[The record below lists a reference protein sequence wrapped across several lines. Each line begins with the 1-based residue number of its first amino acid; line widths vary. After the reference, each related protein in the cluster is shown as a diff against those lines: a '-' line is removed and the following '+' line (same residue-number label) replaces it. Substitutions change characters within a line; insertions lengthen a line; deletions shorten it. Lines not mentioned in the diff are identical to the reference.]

1 MDFSA
6 FQTLAEVSA
15 GFTGFVGVILAI
27 RSRTEPLA
35 RLQLIG
41 FLLNSL
47 GVVVF
52 SLVPE
57 MLVGFF
63 GENTLNWRVLCLVL
77 AVYHLGIM
85 INHVRTQRGLLQ
97 MSWFQKLVT
106 AASVPVI
113 ALKLVVVMG
122 YLTAYAA
129 NVYYLALLWHL
140 WIAIYIF
147 SQILLFVCRQN
158 LSDTWRADLRDASA
172 QTEYCGNPC
181 CHHSS
186 QFPDVQSAQHTD
198 DRRPDTGRHLRTR
211 Q

>member
-1 MDFSA
+1 MDFGA

-52 SLVPE
+52 SLIPE

-77 AVYHLGIM
+77 AAYHLGIM

-129 NVYYLALLWHL
+129 NVFYLALLWHL

-147 SQILLFVCRQN
+147 SQILLLNV
-158 LSDTWRADLRDASA
+158 
-172 QTEYCGNPC
+172 G
-181 CHHSS
+181 
-186 QFPDVQSAQHTD
+186 
-198 DRRPDTGRHLRTR
+198 RRGE
-211 Q
+211 